1 MWKFKFNKNTSKHKA
16 SQYSF
21 KLITVD
27 NQFFFIFVRHCI
39 YSAKCTKSKKLKF

>member
-1 MWKFKFNKNTSKHKA
+1 MLKFKFNKNTSKHKA

-27 NQFFFIFVRHCI
+27 NQFFLSLFVTA
-39 YSAKCTKSKKLKF
+39 STVPSVQKVKN